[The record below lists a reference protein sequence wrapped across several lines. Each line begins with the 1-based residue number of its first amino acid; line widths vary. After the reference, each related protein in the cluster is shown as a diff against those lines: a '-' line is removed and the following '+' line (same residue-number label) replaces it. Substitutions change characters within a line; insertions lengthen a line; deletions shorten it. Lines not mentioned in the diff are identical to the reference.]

1 MEAVLLVDH
10 GAIIDRTVAEL
21 RPTTQSR
28 SARAPIPPTRLRP
41 MMRAATTEGG
51 AMKKVLIAT
60 DGSPAAMEAAE
71 FGLELAAEHGAE
83 AIFVH
88 VAPAV
93 DIVPIAGFG
102 MTGSLPHELNDVDRA
117 PLDAAAA
124 LANEHGVVATTKLL
138 RGNTVD
144 EIVAYA
150 DSLVADL
157 TVVGSRGYGAIASAL
172 LGSVSRGVLRE
183 SKRPVLVVRGLA
195 AHAVAA

>member
-1 MEAVLLVDH
+1 
-10 GAIIDRTVAEL
+10 
-21 RPTTQSR
+21 
-28 SARAPIPPTRLRP
+28 
-41 MMRAATTEGG
+41 
-51 AMKKVLIAT
+51 MKKILIAT
-60 DGSPAAMEAAE
+60 DGSPAAVEAVA

-102 MTGSLPHELNDVDRA
+102 MTGSLPHELNDVDRE
-117 PLDAAAA
+117 PLDAAVA
-124 LANEHGVVATTKLL
+124 LADHHGVVAATKLL
-138 RGNTVD
+138 RGNTAE

-150 DSLVADL
+150 DSLAAEL
-157 TVVGSRGYGAIASAL
+157 TVVGSRGYGAIATAL

-195 AHAVAA
+195 ARAVAA